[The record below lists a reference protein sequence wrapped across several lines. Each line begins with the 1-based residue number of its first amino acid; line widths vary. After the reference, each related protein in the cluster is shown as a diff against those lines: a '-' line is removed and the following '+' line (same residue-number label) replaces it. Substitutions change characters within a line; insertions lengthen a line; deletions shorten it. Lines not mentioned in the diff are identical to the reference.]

1 MITAIRK
8 WIKRLPK
15 AELRMPILEVEGKYL
30 SPLDILREAE
40 RGSRIGL
47 LAQRMLEVS
56 SPLSGLP
63 IERLIEERL
72 RLFLKR
78 YPPDKPLFI
87 TLSRTYTPRQILRE
101 IELKT
106 EVGLHWIET
115 EKKYLEYLRGLL

>member
-1 MITAIRK
+1 MITAIRR
-8 WIKRLPK
+8 WIKKLPK
-15 AELRMPILEVEGKYL
+15 AELRMPILEIEGKYL
-30 SPLDILREAE
+30 SPLDILREVE
-40 RGSRIGL
+40 KGTRIGL

-56 SPLSGLP
+56 SP
-63 IERLIEERL
+63 IEALIEERL

-87 TLSRTYTPRQILRE
+87 TLGRVYTPRQILRE

-106 EVGLHWIET
+106 DVGLHWIET